1 MLDSFR
7 VAVVAVAVLA
17 GCTNSTTRTP
27 VSTAE
32 AVDTTLVAVDTTLVA
47 VDTVGVGGPVLGGV
61 LYARGLALEN
71 HGDSATIVRVT
82 PTFRS
87 ASTEIAGVYITA
99 KLDLLLEP
107 FSEQGYDKSTL
118 PAAVDHAALVN
129 LIVVI
134 RVPTSTSNEEPDV
147 ILDRV
152 LIDYESDGKPSTI
165 DANFRTWMSA
175 RDDVLHG
182 PDCKIPPFQA

>member
-7 VAVVAVAVLA
+7 VAFVAVAVLA

-32 AVDTTLVAVDTTLVA
+32 AVDTTLVAY
-47 VDTVGVGGPVLGGV
+47 DTVGVGGPVLGGV

-71 HGDSATIVRVT
+71 HGDSATILRVT

-87 ASTEIAGVYITA
+87 ASAEIAGVYITA

-107 FSEQGYDKSTL
+107 FSEQGYDSRRCL
-118 PAAVDHAALVN
+118 Q
-129 LIVVI
+129 
-134 RVPTSTSNEEPDV
+134 
-147 ILDRV
+147 
-152 LIDYESDGKPSTI
+152 PSTMPHSS
-165 DANFRTWMSA
+165 T
-175 RDDVLHG
+175 
-182 PDCKIPPFQA
+182 